1 MDTPETEAAEGGA
14 DRSRPLPEG
23 TPLAFA
29 DRDPTAIDDATEL
42 YLLDRHSAADGT
54 VRVQVLGWERDGD
67 LVRVAYALPTGER
80 LRDRYRWP
88 TAGRY
93 DESDFLALV
102 RGLGYPPGAANL
114 IAGEFARAR
123 SENGRWRIVTG
134 RRSDGERDS
143 DAASGASGGERDSDA
158 ASGGERAEPAT
169 AAGERAAVSD
179 APSGL
184 RERVRRL
191 DPMATGSAA
200 VVLLVLAVVIPA
212 TLATLTGGLTAA
224 STALGGVLGA
234 AALATLRLSIAAVS

>member
-1 MDTPETEAAEGGA
+1 MDAPETEAAERGA

-54 VRVQVLGWERDGD
+54 VRVQVLGWERDSD

-114 IAGEFARAR
+114 VAGEFARAR

-143 DAASGASGGERDSDA
+143 DAASGASGGER
-158 ASGGERAEPAT
+158 AEPAT
-169 AAGERAAVSD
+169 AAGERAAASD

-184 RERVRRL
+184 EERVRRL
-191 DPMATGSAA
+191 DPMVTGSAA

-224 STALGGVLGA
+224 SAALGGVLGA
-234 AALATLRLSIAAVS
+234 VALATLRLSIAAVS

>member
-1 MDTPETEAAEGGA
+1 MDAPETEAAERGP
-14 DRSRPLPEG
+14 DRSRPLPSG

-29 DRDPTAIDDATEL
+29 DRDPAAIDDATEL

-54 VRVQVLGWERDGD
+54 VRVQLLDWERDGD

-102 RGLGYPPGAANL
+102 RALGYPPSAADL
-114 IAGEFARAR
+114 IGGEFARAR
-123 SENGRWRIVTG
+123 EGSGRWRIVTG
-134 RRSDGERDS
+134 RRSDGEWDS
-143 DAASGASGGERDSDA
+143 GGASGGERTEPAA
-158 ASGGERAEPAT
+158 AS
-169 AAGERAAVSD
+169 GERAAAASE

-184 RERVRRL
+184 GERVQRL
-191 DPMATGSAA
+191 DPMLTGSAA

-212 TLATLTGGLTAA
+212 TLATLTGGLTAV
-224 STALGGVLGA
+224 SVALGGVLGG

>member
-143 DAASGASGGERDSDA
+143 DAASG
-158 ASGGERAEPAT
+158 GERAEPAT